1 MLDYVRQL
9 DLILIY
15 FNRNLLKIDTFQE
28 KIGMN

>member
-28 KIGMN
+28 KIGIN